1 MWTGGVISIVFPLIV
16 LNETVL
22 NEALLLKAVI
32 AIVRV
37 EGGLNTR
44 RP

>member
-1 MWTGGVISIVFPLIV
+1 MWTGGVISVAVPLIV

-22 NEALLLKAVI
+22 NEALLLKAGI